1 MSFDENFNLAANL
14 CEQNYDY
21 QRLIRFLENGNV
33 MEKQLAALE
42 IQGIKSKTDAMIL
55 VSNLTQ
61 QDGKIREAVAFKINQ
76 LIRND
81 NFADFFNSE
90 KVFEILFEGL
100 MDINGNICRLIC
112 EICDFNNPFTKYLAK
127 NLPQKIGE
135 ILIKIEAL
143 SADEK
148 QYKISKRNFQL
159 YWSLEA
165 LYYCINEVNISEIK
179 GFLLQTGEFEDYTIR
194 EKTAKILAKVTDS
207 KLDNLKENLKH
218 DDNYYVRR
226 YLI

>member
-1 MSFDENFNLAANL
+1 MSLDENFNIAANL

-21 QRLIRFLENGNV
+21 QKLISFLENGNV
-33 MEKQLAALE
+33 MERQLGALE
-42 IQGIKSKTDAMIL
+42 IQGVKSQTDAMIL
-55 VSNLTQ
+55 VSNLIQ
-61 QDGKIREAVAFKINQ
+61 QDGKIREAVAFKVNQ

-81 NFADFFNSE
+81 NFADFLNSE
-90 KVFEILFEGL
+90 KVFEVLFEGL
-100 MDINGNICRLIC
+100 MDINGNISRLIC
-112 EICDFNNPFTKYLAK
+112 EICDFNVPFKKYLAV

-165 LYYCINEVNISEIK
+165 LYYCISEIDISEIK
-179 GFLLQTGEFEDYTIR
+179 SFLLQTGEFEDYTIR
-194 EKTAKILAKVTDS
+194 EKTAKVLAKVTDS
-207 KLDNLKENLKH
+207 QLDNLKENLKH

-226 YLI
+226 YLN

>member
-1 MSFDENFNLAANL
+1 MSLDENFNLAANL

-21 QRLIRFLENGNV
+21 QRLISFLGNGNV
-33 MEKQLAALE
+33 MERQLGALE
-42 IQGIKSKTDAMIL
+42 IQGVKSQTDAMIL
-55 VSNLTQ
+55 VSNLIQ
-61 QDGKIREAVAFKINQ
+61 QDGKIREAVAFKVNQ

-90 KVFEILFEGL
+90 KIFEILFEGL

-112 EICDFNNPFTKYLAK
+112 EICDFNIPFKRYLAA

-165 LYYCINEVNISEIK
+165 LYYCLAEVEIFEIK
-179 GFLLQTGEFEDYTIR
+179 GLLLQTGEFEDYTIR

-218 DDNYYVRR
+218 DSNYYVRR
-226 YLI
+226 YLN